1 MNQSVNLFAA
11 LHTFIQ
17 CLQSTCS
24 YQGSCR
30 MPQGISLLC
39 DILAGSEISNW
50 YHLRNY
56 YLVIYN
62 TVVTN
67 KSTVHKNRLNAVVL
81 QKPLSHAG
89 IIVYSI
95 SGRLDDKK
103 SIFSHLS
110 HVTLVRSCCCCWTD
124 ELTETSQDLQVE
136 QNRDEMT
143 YCANSIITHS
153 HRKRAQNCDMLSWK
167 HLHTRLATC

>member
-67 KSTVHKNRLNAVVL
+67 KSTVHKNRLNAVIL

-110 HVTLVRSCCCCWTD
+110 HVTLVLFVPAAAAGLMSSLKHPKTCRLSRTVTRWLTAPIRS
-124 ELTETSQDLQVE
+124 
-136 QNRDEMT
+136 
-143 YCANSIITHS
+143 
-153 HRKRAQNCDMLSWK
+153 
-167 HLHTRLATC
+167 